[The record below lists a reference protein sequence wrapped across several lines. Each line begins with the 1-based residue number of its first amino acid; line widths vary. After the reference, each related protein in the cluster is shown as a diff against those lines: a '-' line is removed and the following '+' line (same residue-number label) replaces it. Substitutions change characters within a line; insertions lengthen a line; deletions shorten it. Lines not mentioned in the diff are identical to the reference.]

1 MKKLGALAITV
12 VMLMSISACSG
23 DTKATNQTT
32 AQTTATETTTTE
44 TTTTAITET
53 TNVVNEESSVSKK
66 EEVELTEEE
75 KAYVD
80 KLTSI
85 YSDIQTISS
94 ETAQALNPEDLNTIR
109 EAMKTMIDKTKPL
122 YEQIGK
128 LKAPAKF
135 AEAQKKISEGVDA
148 SVRILEIS
156 SETILLTE
164 NDTEKGNTL
173 ISEAKELEPKLISF
187 SEGLNE
193 VIPGIDE

>member
-32 AQTTATETTTTE
+32 AETTAIETTTTTTIAE
-44 TTTTAITET
+44 TTSVANSE
-53 TNVVNEESSVSKK
+53 NSVSEK
-66 EEVELTEEE
+66 EAVELTEEE
-75 KAYVD
+75 KVYVD

-85 YSDIQTISS
+85 FSDIQTISK
-94 ETAQALNPEDLNTIR
+94 ETAQALNPEDLNAIR

-122 YEQIGK
+122 YEQMGE

-135 AEAQKKISEGVDA
+135 AESQKKISEGVEA
-148 SVRILEIS
+148 SIRVLEIS
-156 SETILLTE
+156 AETILLTE
-164 NDTEKGNTL
+164 NDTEKGNAL
-173 ISEAKELEPKLISF
+173 MAEAKELEPKLISF

-193 VIPGIDE
+193 VIPGIDQ